1 MGRNSA
7 LITQKVE
14 VAEQDPNA
22 RIIAALHE
30 AAHTLQHH
38 TEEERNIWKI
48 REVTPRR
55 IDKASF
61 STWRD

>member
-38 TEEERNIWKI
+38 TEEERNI
-48 REVTPRR
+48 
-55 IDKASF
+55 
-61 STWRD
+61 